1 MTQRRADERL
11 LTRGCRG
18 GDRPGDFP
26 VGACTFPTGK
36 AATSQWELRKSHWE
50 IPLGAFG
57 RRVGLSNRG
66 SKSEWAHGGS
76 ASWWGGWR
84 LARRGGP
91 RRLPLGGASG
101 RLATTVRTP
110 LPVGYLPSM
119 VKFVILACSF
129 CSNLFFLLFEVR
141 HVGSGR
147 RGTKWSTSPSG
158 FEPTPF
164 TGKMLYRSAVG

>member
-1 MTQRRADERL
+1 MSAFL
-11 LTRGCRG
+11 L
-18 GDRPGDFP
+18 
-26 VGACTFPTGK
+26 
-36 AATSQWELRKSHWE
+36 AAAEAATALVTSQWEPAPFPLGRLRLPSGSFANPTGKSHSELSAGEWDYT
-50 IPLGAFG
+50 
-57 RRVGLSNRG
+57 LSNRG